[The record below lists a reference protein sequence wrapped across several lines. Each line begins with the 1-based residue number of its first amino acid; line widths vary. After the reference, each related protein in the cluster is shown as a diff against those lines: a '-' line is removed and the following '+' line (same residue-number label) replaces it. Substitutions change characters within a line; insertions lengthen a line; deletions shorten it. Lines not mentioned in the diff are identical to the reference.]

1 MLRNSLRQGSH
12 TERHEHVDRGNLGL
26 TVRLHILLERLAG
39 ESEHNIIDSSVEVF
53 SDLLEFRD
61 FKFLADRI
69 IFLGVQFDC
78 RLDTVFV
85 S

>member
-1 MLRNSLRQGSH
+1 M
-12 TERHEHVDRGNLGL
+12 
-26 TVRLHILLERLAG
+26 RLHILLERLAG
-39 ESEHNIIDSSVEVF
+39 EREHNIVDSSVEVF
-53 SDLLEFRD
+53 SNLLEFCD
-61 FKFLADRI
+61 IKFLADRV

>member
-1 MLRNSLRQGSH
+1 
-12 TERHEHVDRGNLGL
+12 
-26 TVRLHILLERLAG
+26 VRLHILLERLAS

-53 SDLLEFRD
+53 SDLLEFCD